1 MNNDF
6 VMKPKIDF
14 CFKELM
20 SDEKVRQGFISALL
34 QLPPEEVA
42 DTQLLPTL
50 LPLEHKDDKLGILD
64 VLVCLKN
71 GTQLNLEMQLL
82 YFEAWTER
90 TLFYL
95 CKMLTNQLHKGD
107 SYSEIKKCI
116 HVGILDF
123 KLFPDEQ
130 KYYSRFHIMEDES
143 QIRYS
148 DKLELH
154 VLELPK
160 LKAYNNPGNELLR
173 WAKFFAAENKEE
185 FQMISQG
192 NEYLETAY
200 DNLIKLSADEQKRLE
215 YELRMKAIRDHNA
228 YMEYAQKQ
236 GLKQGIEQGIEQGIK
251 QGRQSGVSETVIEL
265 LQEYGNIPSDL
276 KEQILQEQDLEQ
288 LKTWLKLAAKVSS
301 IDEFKEKML

>member
-6 VMKPKIDF
+6 IMKPKIDF

-50 LPLEHKDDKLGILD
+50 LPLEYKD
-64 VLVCLKN
+64 
-71 GTQLNLEMQLL
+71 
-82 YFEAWTER
+82 
-90 TLFYL
+90 
-95 CKMLTNQLHKGD
+95 
-107 SYSEIKKCI
+107 
-116 HVGILDF
+116 
-123 KLFPDEQ
+123 
-130 KYYSRFHIMEDES
+130 
-143 QIRYS
+143 

-154 VLELPK
+154 VLELPE

-236 GLKQGIEQGIEQGIK
+236 GIEQGIK

-288 LKTWLKLAAKVSS
+288 LKIWLKLAAKVSS